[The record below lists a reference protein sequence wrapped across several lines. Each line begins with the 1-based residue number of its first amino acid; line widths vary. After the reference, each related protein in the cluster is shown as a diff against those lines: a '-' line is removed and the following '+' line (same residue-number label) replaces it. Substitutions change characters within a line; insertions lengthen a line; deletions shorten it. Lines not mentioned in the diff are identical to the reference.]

1 MIKTL
6 LVAAAALALSAG
18 AASADI
24 QIFAGSVPQNPDEN
38 VLLNTGMTGT
48 TVIGT
53 TNQTN
58 SSVTITGTEALSEP
72 SNGQARIEAVD
83 GAFTNLGI
91 RLSNSALTFVRAEF
105 NINAATAGTVTISGL
120 DNMNE
125 AFSQNFSLGA
135 NGQNF
140 FNLVGINGQSIRN
153 LSIVSTAPITDVRQ
167 IRLGGVA
174 GVAGAVP
181 EPATW
186 AMMILGFGMVG
197 AGLRLRRRREEDFTA
212 A

>member
-1 MIKTL
+1 MIKTIT
-6 LVAAAALALSAG
+6 VAAAALALSAG

-38 VLLNTGMTGT
+38 VLLSTGMTGN
-48 TVIGT
+48 TVVGI

-58 SSVTITGTEALSEP
+58 SSVTFTGSEALSLP

-83 GAFTNLGI
+83 GAFTNLGFN
-91 RLSNSALTFVRAEF
+91 LTNSALTFGRAEF
-105 NINAATAGTVTISGL
+105 NINAATAGSVTISGF
-120 DNMNE
+120 DNMNDP
-125 AFSQNFSLGA
+125 FTGTFSLAGG
-135 NGQNF
+135 GQNF

-153 LSIVSTAPITDVRQ
+153 VSIVSTAPVTDVRQ

-197 AGLRLRRRREEDFTA
+197 AGLRLRRRREDFTPA
-212 A
+212 